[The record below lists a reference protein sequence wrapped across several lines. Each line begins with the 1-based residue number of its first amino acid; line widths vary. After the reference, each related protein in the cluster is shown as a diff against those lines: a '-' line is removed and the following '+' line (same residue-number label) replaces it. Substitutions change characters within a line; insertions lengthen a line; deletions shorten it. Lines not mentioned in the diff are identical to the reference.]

1 MPMER
6 YWNVVGTFLGR
17 LWVWEKRSCNDG
29 ETKLW
34 DDNYRKTHG
43 LLWER
48 VCHVDFV
55 VCVVMGKFVPV
66 IV

>member
-34 DDNYRKTHG
+34 DDNHRKTHG
-43 LLWER
+43 LLWEKGMSR
-48 VCHVDFV
+48 
-55 VCVVMGKFVPV
+55 
-66 IV
+66 